1 MKDFE
6 EFKQVAKETVETIA
20 DKSIELYKI
29 AEEKTKLLA
38 KMTKLSTEITLE
50 KGNVRKLYREIGKKY
65 YDLHKLSPEN
75 ALAQPCAEVT
85 ISLDSITAKQMK
97 FEELK
102 SSLREKEKPEFA
114 CEEKDIEVTVTGD
127 SVTIKGE
134 KNEEKEDKGE
144 SYYYM
149 ERSYGSFN
157 RVIPLSA
164 ETDADKAQASFKNGV
179 LNITIPK
186 SQAAKEKG
194 TKVPIKTP

>member
-1 MKDFE
+1 MRLRNLLPALQRPTGGDVDHPFYSLQRQMNTLFDDFFSGFDLTPRSFAGKGFGAFSPSVDVKE
-6 EFKQVAKETVETIA
+6 SEGEFTIRA
-20 DKSIELYKI
+20 ELP
-29 AEEKTKLLA
+29 
-38 KMTKLSTEITLE
+38 
-50 KGNVRKLYREIGKKY
+50 GV
-65 YDLHKLSPEN
+65 
-75 ALAQPCAEVT
+75 
-85 ISLDSITAKQMK
+85 
-97 FEELK
+97 
-102 SSLREKEKPEFA
+102 
-114 CEEKDIEVTVTGD
+114 EEKDIEVTVTGD